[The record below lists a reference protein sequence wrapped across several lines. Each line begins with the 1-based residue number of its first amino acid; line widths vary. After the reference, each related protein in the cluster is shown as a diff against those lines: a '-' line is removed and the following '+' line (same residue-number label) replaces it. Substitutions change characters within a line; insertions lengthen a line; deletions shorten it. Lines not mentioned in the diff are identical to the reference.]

1 MQGMVQ
7 DTLKTSAGLLE
18 SASRL
23 EVENKRLKTKVKE
36 EQDKYE
42 QDMEKLKR
50 EEAIKRQTLK
60 ESIMIENEK

>member
-1 MQGMVQ
+1 MVQ